1 MAKQNATVDRRGQDL
16 EYFKAM
22 ERETKEIYGGSS
34 DSEGE
39 EKTDTMRGEVQARRE
54 RGKDQS
60 YGMREVETNHCHK
73 QGSYETQNRAP
84 RRFLRDFEE
93 SQNER
98 IDGDFLVSHRN
109 FKSQGLYGKH
119 DERFHSDANQRRQ
132 GRPGYNNYDQ
142 FKSMRDGS
150 PFQTRQERESY
161 ENNIDEE
168 QEFGQGARRKR
179 SLFRGHSRVS
189 SPKRYSEEDEQIL
202 DRNDKKYGCSQDGME
217 EYFDEE
223 MMNRPRNRSN
233 NRDENERDDEL
244 NVPTR
249 RRYEREMEEYMRE
262 MNPRQLNFH
271 QRRAPMGNAPAPRQ
285 QSSLKVHPEYYY
297 GDEPFDTY
305 LEGFEACALLGNWS
319 TMEKRL
325 MLTTLLRGSAKTY
338 YQALSSEVKSTY
350 NRLIS
355 RLEARF
361 GNGSKH
367 EQYWITAF
375 NSKMRKNE
383 NLTSFAD
390 ELLLLAR
397 RAYPKVSESTIHQL
411 ALQQLYKSLNPE
423 ANWKCIE
430 RNFTDIMQAANFLET
445 YETYSGS
452 VPTQPKKNVRQSQE
466 VQLEHT
472 LQAIMDRVEILD
484 KQKEKEDQKSKYQKP
499 AGNYFRKNAMKR
511 CFNCGDSSHI
521 SPTCPKERKCM
532 VCGADHLYIKCPMYL
547 KSNELIRNPGSGM
560 GNNNS
565 SSNQSLN

>member
-22 ERETKEIYGGSS
+22 ERETKEIYGSPS
-34 DSEGE
+34 DSESE
-39 EKTDTMRGEVQARRE
+39 DKTETKRNEAQSRRE
-54 RGKDQS
+54 RRKDQP
-60 YGMREVETNHCHK
+60 YGMKEFETNHN
-73 QGSYETQNRAP
+73 QRNWTDEMQNQVP
-84 RRFLRDFEE
+84 RRSFNDFEDF
-93 SQNER
+93 QNER
-98 IDGDFLVSHRN
+98 MDGDFPASHRN
-109 FKSQGLYGKH
+109 VKSQGFYGNH
-119 DERFHSDANQRRQ
+119 DERFHGEENQKGQ
-132 GRPGYNNYDQ
+132 GRPEYYYQDQ
-142 FKSMRDGS
+142 CRSRKNGF
-150 PFQTRQERESY
+150 PFQSRQERESY
-161 ENNIDEE
+161 EDDIDEE
-168 QEFGQGARRKR
+168 QELRQGARRKR
-179 SLFRGHSRVS
+179 GPSYGRSRIS
-189 SPKRYSEEDEQIL
+189 SPRRYPEEDEPIM
-202 DRNDKKYGCSQDGME
+202 DRNEKKYGHRKDGME

-223 MMNRPRNRSN
+223 MMNKPRNRSN
-233 NRDENERDDEL
+233 NREEDERDDEL

-262 MNPRQLNFH
+262 MNPRQLNFY
-271 QRRAPMGNAPAPRQ
+271 QRRAPMGNAPAPRH

-319 TMEKRL
+319 IMEKRL

-445 YETYSGS
+445 YETYSGA
-452 VPTQPKKNVRQSQE
+452 QPKKNVRQSQE
-466 VQLEHT
+466 VQFEHT

-484 KQKEKEDQKSKYQKP
+484 KKKEKEDQQSRSQTP
-499 AGNYFRKNAMKR
+499 AGNYFRQDAMKR
-511 CFNCGDSSHI
+511 CYNCGDKSHL
-521 SPTCPKERKCM
+521 SPACPKEKKCW
-532 VCGADHLYIKCPMYL
+532 VCEGNHVFIRCPMYL
-547 KSNELIRNPGSGM
+547 KSNEVRRNLGSGL

-565 SSNQSLN
+565 SSNRSLN